1 MLPAEREVTISVI
14 LSCPFFWSEQVA
26 EEQVEKSVLLHVGTL
41 GVFLTFFNLVHRNQN
56 SFSSGLLL
64 NFSTFYLNLFVHA
77 SKALHRRRV
86 TSVRVTLPV
95 AGSSCGCVR
104 GLCTFASW
112 ANRSIKFLG
121 ERRNLGKEFQ
131 KVDLHNCVGRDVW
144 SFVFKAAMHKNCRV
158 NGPNAVAES
167 LKTVEL
173 APFT

>member
-1 MLPAEREVTISVI
+1 M
-14 LSCPFFWSEQVA
+14 
-26 EEQVEKSVLLHVGTL
+26 HVGTL
-41 GVFLTFFNLVHRNQN
+41 WVFLTFFNLIHRNQN
-56 SFSSGLLL
+56 SFASGLLL

-86 TSVRVTLPV
+86 ASVRITLPV

-112 ANRSIKFLG
+112 ANRIIKFLG
-121 ERRNLGKEFQ
+121 ERRYLGKEFQ

-158 NGPNAVAES
+158 NRPNAVAES
-167 LKTVEL
+167 LQTVKL
-173 APFT
+173 APFA